1 MTLTKTLSRKKYMSD
16 TVKDSSK
23 GLTSKTKLA
32 SVNPSIKEFISNEH
46 QAFLVRKSERL
57 ASALYVI
64 TGFVPQDEP
73 VRTRLRACALDL
85 IHRSTDKESL
95 KGPGA
100 EAFGS
105 TCVEITN
112 ILGAAQSGGLI
123 SAMNAKLIADE
134 YTALASF
141 VRDNQETI
149 IERDSHVQEGIS
161 EPQPAPVISLGHSS
175 RTKNKAPI
183 KINTKIRLENSNG
196 TSKTE
201 RRSIVLNTIPTAGGI
216 SIKDVSL
223 SLPEYGEKTIQREL
237 LRLVREGALV
247 KEGERRWSTYR
258 KA

>member
-1 MTLTKTLSRKKYMSD
+1 MSD
-16 TVKDSSK
+16 IVKDSSK
-23 GLTSKTKLA
+23 GLPSKTKL
-32 SVNPSIKEFISNEH
+32 SSINPSIKEFISNEH

-85 IHRSTDKESL
+85 IHRSTDKDSL

-105 TCVEITN
+105 TCVEITT
-112 ILGAAQSGGLI
+112 ILGTAQSGGLI
-123 SAMNAKLIADE
+123 SPMNAKLIADE

-141 VRDNQETI
+141 VRDNQETL
-149 IERDSHVQEGIS
+149 IERDSHVQENIS
-161 EPQPAPVISLGHSS
+161 EPQPAPVISIGHLS
-175 RTKNKAPI
+175 RTRNKPLNKTRTSSLVNKA
-183 KINTKIRLENSNG
+183 NTI
-196 TSKTE
+196 SKSD
-201 RRSIVLNTIPTAGGI
+201 RRNVVLNTIPTVGSI
-216 SIKDVSL
+216 SIKDVSS

-237 LRLVREGALV
+237 LSLVREGVLI

>member
-1 MTLTKTLSRKKYMSD
+1 MSD

-23 GLTSKTKLA
+23 GLKSQTKTV

-105 TCVEITN
+105 TCVEITT
-112 ILGAAQSGGLI
+112 ILGTAQSGGLI

-134 YTALASF
+134 YGALASF
-141 VRDNQETI
+141 VRDNQEII
-149 IERDSHVQEGIS
+149 IERDSHVQEDIS
-161 EPQPAPVISLGHSS
+161 EPQPAPVVSIGHLS
-175 RTKNKAPI
+175 RTKNKPLNKGKFISAPS
-183 KINTKIRLENSNG
+183 KSNSV
-196 TSKTE
+196 SKTD
-201 RRSIVLNTIPTAGGI
+201 RRNIVLNTIPTSGGI
-216 SIKDVSL
+216 SIKDVSS

-237 LRLVREGALV
+237 LSLVRDGVLV